1 MNQTGIQTTNGH
13 FRVRLGMILM
23 VVGFIIFLIGAVPD
37 LFGLD
42 RSPVIG
48 FVQIAVFLIG
58 LAVICLGGYVC
69 LNGLWNNH
77 PKTILADIGLRLVYT
92 GFVIAVIS
100 GMADVFGF
108 GTQLYPK
115 IPYYG
120 PWQAMGVLIGEAVI
134 ILGFIFQIPF
144 KFQREETKSPAEDE
158 ESGKTQINMVLE

>member
-1 MNQTGIQTTNGH
+1 MNQTGIPPANGH
-13 FRVRLGMILM
+13 FRIRLGMILM
-23 VVGFIIFLIGAVPD
+23 LVGFIIFLIGAVPD

-58 LAVICLGGYVC
+58 LAIICLGGYVC
-69 LNGLWNNH
+69 MNALWNNH

-100 GMADVFGF
+100 GMADIFGF
-108 GTQLYPK
+108 GTQLYPR

-120 PWQAMGVLIGEAVI
+120 PWQAMGVLIGEAII
-134 ILGFIFQIPF
+134 ILGFIFQIPY
-144 KFQREETKSPAEDE
+144 KFRHEESESPANDE
-158 ESGKTQINMVLE
+158 EAATSRINMVLE